1 MVDEREVLELLS
13 SAARAGSVA
22 AMKEM
27 RVYWRERPEPDRAGD
42 ILDELDEVAALR
54 ELGDGWL
61 GARAPRTRP
70 AACSSLSSPAEVS
83 SSLRWG
89 GGHAPRAHLGVY
101 LAHGGSAP
109 VWPPARAAR
118 ASGSPNSSYPPDWRS
133 QVEKRQRRAM
143 PQYLRPRRGE
153 SGSPS
158 RSLSSSVST
167 SPRDSDWL
175 WATLCQRALSAR
187 QLPAT
192 SMSARGKQ
200 RSSLTI

>member
-27 RVYWRERPEPDRAGD
+27 RVYWRERPEPDRAG
-42 ILDELDEVAALR
+42 
-54 ELGDGWL
+54 
-61 GARAPRTRP
+61 
-70 AACSSLSSPAEVS
+70 
-83 SSLRWG
+83 
-89 GGHAPRAHLGVY
+89 
-101 LAHGGSAP
+101 
-109 VWPPARAAR
+109 
-118 ASGSPNSSYPPDWRS
+118 GSPGSSYPPDWRS